1 MAQLDIRD
9 GDAPLL
15 AARGITRRFAGVT
28 ALDDVDFD
36 VRAGEIH
43 ALMGENGAGKS
54 TLMKILAG
62 VLPADSGEIRV
73 GGSPVHFASVRDA
86 ERAGVAIIHQEL
98 NLVPELSVAANVF
111 LGREPRR
118 AGIFLHGRAM
128 VAATRGLL
136 GQLGI
141 ELDPEARVAGLRV
154 GEQQLVEIAK
164 ALSLHARLLIMDEP
178 TSALTPG
185 ECARLFRIV
194 RALAAEGVG
203 IIYISHRIDEVMDL
217 ADRITVLRDGRHV
230 LTAPRAEVDRD
241 RLIRAMVGRNALA
254 EASAGAPCGGV
265 VLSVRGLTLD
275 VPGRR
280 GWRRVL
286 HGVDFDVRAG
296 EVLGIGGLLG
306 AGRTEILAALF
317 AATPGRVGGR
327 IEIDGRPVR
336 IGSPREARRHGLAL
350 VTEDRKAEGLHLAD
364 SIRENVALPSLARL
378 ARFGLRARDR
388 EAALARDTV
397 ARLGVRATG
406 IGQAVGTLSGGN
418 QQKVV
423 IGKWLAT
430 APRILLLDEP
440 TRGIDVGAKQE
451 IYALVRAL
459 AAEGLAI
466 VMVSSELPELLLLA
480 DRILVMSEGHA
491 TGTLDRA
498 NASEEALLHLAS
510 PRSRRVAAAL
520 AS

>member
-1 MAQLDIRD
+1 
-9 GDAPLL
+9 
-15 AARGITRRFAGVT
+15 
-28 ALDDVDFD
+28 
-36 VRAGEIH
+36 
-43 ALMGENGAGKS
+43 
-54 TLMKILAG
+54 
-62 VLPADSGEIRV
+62 
-73 GGSPVHFASVRDA
+73 
-86 ERAGVAIIHQEL
+86 
-98 NLVPELSVAANVF
+98 
-111 LGREPRR
+111 
-118 AGIFLHGRAM
+118 
-128 VAATRGLL
+128 
-136 GQLGI
+136 
-141 ELDPEARVAGLRV
+141 
-154 GEQQLVEIAK
+154 
-164 ALSLHARLLIMDEP
+164 
-178 TSALTPG
+178 
-185 ECARLFRIV
+185 
-194 RALAAEGVG
+194 
-203 IIYISHRIDEVMDL
+203 
-217 ADRITVLRDGRHV
+217 
-230 LTAPRAEVDRD
+230 
-241 RLIRAMVGRNALA
+241 
-254 EASAGAPCGGV
+254 
-265 VLSVRGLTLD
+265 
-275 VPGRR
+275 
-280 GWRRVL
+280 VL

-498 NASEEALLHLAS
+498 DASEEALLHLAS
-510 PRSRRVAAAL
+510 PRSRRAAAAL